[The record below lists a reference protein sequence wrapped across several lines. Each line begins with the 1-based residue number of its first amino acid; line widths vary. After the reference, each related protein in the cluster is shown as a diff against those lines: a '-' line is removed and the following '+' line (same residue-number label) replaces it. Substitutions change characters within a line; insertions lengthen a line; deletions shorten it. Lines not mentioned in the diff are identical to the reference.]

1 MDVAAVK
8 DASDDDPFKLGLCA
22 KGDILALRGY
32 CSRMI
37 MINKVSDNSSRKKV
51 LIECL
56 KSNGR
61 IGKKV
66 EEDKYHLLRW
76 VYDV

>member
-8 DASDDDPFKLGLCA
+8 DASDDDLFKLGLCA

-37 MINKVSDNSSRKKV
+37 VINKVSDISSRKKV

-61 IGKKV
+61 IVKKA
-66 EEDKYHLLRW
+66 EKDKYRLLRW